1 MSFQRLLEQEFNLL
15 DKSRCGFLT
24 KGDIQRLAYAF
35 GLPPTAAQEFLH
47 YCDTDQDGRVSKAEF
62 HDAQLRRKTRRLSQK
77 DVTTVYTRWDSSGQG
92 RLDYERFLRNLKPLN
107 RQWSDAQLKKLFK
120 KYDKSN
126 KGYLTKDEFD
136 TLARDQS

>member
-1 MSFQRLLEQEFNLL
+1 
-15 DKSRCGFLT
+15 
-24 KGDIQRLAYAF
+24 
-35 GLPPTAAQEFLH
+35 EFLH
-47 YCDTDQDGRVSKAEF
+47 YCDTNQDGRVSKAEF

-92 RLDYERFLRNLKPLN
+92 RLDYEKFSRNLKPLN
-107 RQWSDAQLKKLFK
+107 RHWSDAQLKKLFK
-120 KYDKSN
+120 KYDKTN